1 MPSDYD
7 VIVVGVGGMG
17 SAACAHL
24 AERGV
29 DVLGLERYG
38 IPHGEGSSH
47 GSTRIIR
54 YAYSEGESYVP
65 LLERAYELW
74 RDLDAGH
81 DRDLLTTT
89 GSLTVGPPDEGL
101 VPDARDAL
109 DAHGKAYDY
118 LDAAGLEA
126 RFPYAVDDDWRAIYQ
141 PDGGFLDPEQSI
153 VAHVDRA
160 HANGATIK
168 GREAVTAWREDDSGV
183 TVDTE
188 KGTYTADHLVVAA
201 GAWSPDL
208 CPGLADHLTVE
219 RQVMG
224 WFQPTDPAA
233 FTPDAFPVFMVETG
247 GNELYGFP
255 RHDRPGMKV
264 GVHHHRNEET
274 DPDALADPTPADE
287 TLVRDTL
294 TDYLPDAAG
303 DTLGLAT
310 CIYTNTPD
318 RDFVLGA
325 LPDTDRVTVAA
336 GFSGHGFK
344 FTSVVGEILADLA
357 LDGRT
362 DHPIAGF
369 DPARFD

>member
-1 MPSDYD
+1 MPNEYD

-17 SAACAHL
+17 SAASAHL

-29 DVLGLERYG
+29 DVLGLERYD
-38 IPHGEGSSH
+38 IPHTQGSSH

-74 RDLDAGH
+74 RDLDADHG
-81 DRDLLTTT
+81 RDLLTTT
-89 GSLTVGPPDEGL
+89 GSLTVGPPDDGL

-109 DAHGKAYDY
+109 DAHGKDYDY
-118 LDAAGLEA
+118 LDAAELEA
-126 RFPYAVDDDWRAIYQ
+126 RFPYRVPDDWRAIRQ
-141 PDGGFLDPEQSI
+141 PDGGFLDPEQCI

-160 HANGATIK
+160 HTHGATIH
-168 GREAVTAWREDDSGV
+168 GRKAVTAWEETESGV
-183 TVDTE
+183 TVETE
-188 KGTYTADHLVVAA
+188 RATYTADHLVLTA

-208 CPGLADHLTVE
+208 YPGLADHLTTE

-255 RHDRPGMKV
+255 RHDRPGVKL
-264 GVHHHRNEET
+264 GIHHHRNETT
-274 DPDALADPTPADE
+274 DPDDLTAPTPEDETILRDALAE
-287 TLVRDTL
+287 H
-294 TDYLPDAAG
+294 LPDAAG

-325 LPDTDRVTVAA
+325 LPDTEHVTVAA

-344 FTSVVGEILADLA
+344 FTSVTGEILADLA
-357 LDGRT
+357 LDDTT
-362 DHPIAGF
+362 DHPIDAF
-369 DPARFD
+369 DPDRF